1 MTVHVDIKD
10 PAVTLATVVDQAR
23 HGEDVVLT
31 EAGAPVAK
39 VVAVLERK
47 PGDRPPGGLFA
58 GRVKIGPKM
67 FEPTDEEILR
77 DFGM

>member
-10 PAVTLATVVDQAR
+10 PAVTLATVVDKAR

-39 VVAVLERK
+39 VVAVPAKVSRRAAAGSMAEWK
-47 PGDRPPGGLFA
+47 GLLPLA
-58 GRVKIGPKM
+58 TM
-67 FEPTDEEILR
+67 PTDEETIR
-77 DFGM
+77 DFGL